1 MIHTFPEVAS
11 PYYKQRLLCCH
22 YLKHPLVEPALRV
35 YLGHGNFPM
44 GACLRLN
51 FGKLPA
57 KSYNCFVACVQKTK
71 QSKGTHNSFKVTHS
85 EVLLS
90 QKKKVCSLLRWTL
103 VLEGYW
109 IFLFPGK
116 TAKFFT
122 TSKVKKVPFYTW
134 SLKAYLSLAAEWFA
148 DSIWTE
154 HPQPRA
160 AKAEQSF
167 CRILSHQLLR
177 VTCNTGRVSCRHSI
191 WSLLPK
197 KGSYLT

>member
-90 QKKKVCSLLRWTL
+90 QKKKGLFTFKVDLGFGRLLNFPVSRKNCQ
-103 VLEGYW
+103 
-109 IFLFPGK
+109 IFHNFQSEKSAILHMITKGLFE
-116 TAKFFT
+116 F
-122 TSKVKKVPFYTW
+122 
-134 SLKAYLSLAAEWFA
+134 
-148 DSIWTE
+148 
-154 HPQPRA
+154 
-160 AKAEQSF
+160 
-167 CRILSHQLLR
+167 
-177 VTCNTGRVSCRHSI
+177 
-191 WSLLPK
+191 
-197 KGSYLT
+197 GS

>member
-1 MIHTFPEVAS
+1 MEISQWVPAS
-11 PYYKQRLLCCH
+11 GWILENYQQNH
-22 YLKHPLVEPALRV
+22 I
-35 YLGHGNFPM
+35 
-44 GACLRLN
+44 
-51 FGKLPA
+51 
-57 KSYNCFVACVQKTK
+57 T
-71 QSKGTHNSFKVTHS
+71 
-85 EVLLS
+85 VLLPVFKKQNKAKVHTTPS
-90 QKKKVCSLLRWTL
+90 RWHIRKFCFLKKKKVCSLLRWTL